1 MTSYK
6 LAARCWKEQRE
17 IEQGSISSHR
27 NYGERMV
34 LSFNEKIQ
42 SQYYQI
48 LVLVSTIDNYKI
60 NYRQTANEHPPPMT
74 IVLWGIQYT
83 TKLSLIA
90 SIAMASALFEWMSE
104 Y

>member
-1 MTSYK
+1 
-6 LAARCWKEQRE
+6 
-17 IEQGSISSHR
+17 
-27 NYGERMV
+27 
-34 LSFNEKIQ
+34 
-42 SQYYQI
+42 
-48 LVLVSTIDNYKI
+48 
-60 NYRQTANEHPPPMT
+60 MT